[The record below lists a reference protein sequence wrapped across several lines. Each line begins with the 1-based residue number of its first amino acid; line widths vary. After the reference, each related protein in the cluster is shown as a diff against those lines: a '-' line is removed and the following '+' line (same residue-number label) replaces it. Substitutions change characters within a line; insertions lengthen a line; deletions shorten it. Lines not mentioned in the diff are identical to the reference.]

1 MFLLH
6 AHGAEG
12 ESFLTEV
19 LLHGL
24 LECARLLPFLFITYL
39 LMEYIEHRAARR
51 AEGFIRSSRGFAPVL
66 GGLLGVVPQ
75 CGFSAAAANLYS
87 GEIITVGT
95 LVAVFLS
102 TSDEM
107 LPILISGNFSAAAIF
122 SILGYKAVCAIICGV
137 ALDLVL
143 RKIKGKNGSAQEH
156 SHEHHSHGKEH
167 QNDFHQRE
175 AEYQN
180 EGAEE
185 IHAHLQDDAEARHEN
200 DSHGHHE
207 NDSHGH
213 HENDSHGHHEN
224 DSHGHHENDSH
235 EHHENDSHEH
245 HENGAQEHRHGEEEH
260 SSEKENFAEHSH
272 DEEECHICHEGHGHC
287 SKGVFASAIFHT
299 LKTAGFVL
307 FITLIINSAMFFI
320 GEETLFA
327 ALPSIPLLS
336 HLLAAIFGL
345 IPNCAASVAL
355 TSLAASGIISSGEM
369 LAGLFSGAGVGLAV
383 LMRNKIERGKKIL
396 VLAVLVA
403 VGTVFGLLADLIFP
417 NILFW

>member
-12 ESFLTEV
+12 ESFLSEV

-24 LECARLLPFLFITYL
+24 LECAKLLPFLFVTYL

-51 AEGFIRSSRGFAPVL
+51 AEGFIRSARGYAPVL
-66 GGLLGVVPQ
+66 GGLLGALPQ

-87 GEIITVGT
+87 GGIITVGT

-137 ALDLVL
+137 LLDLVM
-143 RKIKGKNGSAQEH
+143 RKIKGKNGEELEYHHHEAEH
-156 SHEHHSHGKEH
+156 SHEHHSHEAEH
-167 QNDFHQRE
+167 QNDSHQHE
-175 AEYQN
+175 DHTHS
-180 EGAEE
+180 EE
-185 IHAHLQDDAEARHEN
+185 ETDHAHEDAHNHDEEKRLSRE
-200 DSHGHHE
+200 
-207 NDSHGH
+207 
-213 HENDSHGHHEN
+213 
-224 DSHGHHENDSH
+224 H
-235 EHHENDSHEH
+235 EHAHNHDHAHEH
-245 HENGAQEHRHGEEEH
+245 N
-260 SSEKENFAEHSH
+260 H
-272 DEEECHICHEGHGHC
+272 DDEECHICHEGYGHC
-287 SKGVFASAIFHT
+287 SHGVFASAAFHT
-299 LKTAGFVL
+299 AKTAGFVL
-307 FITLIINSAMFFI
+307 FVTIIINSAMFFV
-320 GEETLFA
+320 GEEELFA
-327 ALPSIPLLS
+327 ALPKLPVLS

-383 LMRNKIERGKKIL
+383 LLRNKIEKGKKIRILAIL
-396 VLAVLVA
+396 VVA
-403 VGTVFGLLADLIFP
+403 GTVFGLLADLILP

>member
-12 ESFLTEV
+12 ESFLSEV

-24 LECARLLPFLFITYL
+24 LECAKLLPFLFVTYL

-51 AEGFIRSSRGFAPVL
+51 AEGFIRSARGYAPVL
-66 GGLLGVVPQ
+66 GGLLGALPQ

-87 GEIITVGT
+87 GGIITVGT

-137 ALDLVL
+137 LIDLAM
-143 RKIKGKNGSAQEH
+143 RKIKGKNGEELEYHHHEAEH
-156 SHEHHSHGKEH
+156 SHEHHSH
-167 QNDFHQRE
+167 
-175 AEYQN
+175 
-180 EGAEE
+180 EE
-185 IHAHLQDDAEARHEN
+185 NHE
-200 DSHGHHE
+200 DTH
-207 NDSHGH
+207 D
-213 HENDSHGHHEN
+213 
-224 DSHGHHENDSH
+224 
-235 EHHENDSHEH
+235 
-245 HENGAQEHRHGEEEH
+245 HGEEKHSENEH
-260 SSEKENFAEHSH
+260 HHSEENHSENEENHSENEENHLENEEKHLEAEHQHEHAHEDSH
-272 DEEECHICHEGHGHC
+272 NHNHDHAHEHKHDDEECHICHEGHGHC
-287 SKGVFASAIFHT
+287 SYGVFASAAFHT
-299 LKTAGFVL
+299 AKTAGFVL
-307 FITLIINSAMFFI
+307 FVTLIINSAMFFV
-320 GEETLFA
+320 GEEELFA
-327 ALPSIPLLS
+327 ALPSLPVFS

-383 LMRNKIERGKKIL
+383 LLRNKIEKGKKIRILAIL
-396 VLAVLVA
+396 VVA
-403 VGTVFGLLADLIFP
+403 GTMFGLLADLIFP
-417 NILFW
+417 GILFW

>member
-12 ESFLTEV
+12 ESFLSEV

-24 LECARLLPFLFITYL
+24 LECAKLLPFLFVTYL

-51 AEGFIRSSRGFAPVL
+51 AEGFIRSARGYAPVL
-66 GGLLGVVPQ
+66 GGLLGALPQ

-87 GEIITVGT
+87 GGIITVGT

-137 ALDLVL
+137 LLDLVM
-143 RKIKGKNGSAQEH
+143 RKIKGKNGEEIEYHHHEAEH
-156 SHEHHSHGKEH
+156 SHEHHSHEEEH
-167 QNDFHQRE
+167 QNDSHQHE
-175 AEYQN
+175 DHTHSEEETDHTHELEQQN

-185 IHAHLQDDAEARHEN
+185 IHEHHNHEKYAHEDTHNHDHA
-200 DSHGHHE
+200 
-207 NDSHGH
+207 
-213 HENDSHGHHEN
+213 
-224 DSHGHHENDSH
+224 H
-235 EHHENDSHEH
+235 EHN
-245 HENGAQEHRHGEEEH
+245 
-260 SSEKENFAEHSH
+260 H
-272 DEEECHICHEGHGHC
+272 DDEECHICHEGHGHC
-287 SKGVFASAIFHT
+287 SHGVFASAAFHT
-299 LKTAGFVL
+299 AKTAGFVL
-307 FITLIINSAMFFI
+307 FVTLLINSAMFFV
-320 GEETLFA
+320 GEEELFA
-327 ALPSIPLLS
+327 ALPSIPVLS

-383 LMRNKIERGKKIL
+383 LLRNKIEKGKKIRILAIL
-396 VLAVLVA
+396 VVA
-403 VGTVFGLLADLIFP
+403 GTVFGLLADLIFP
-417 NILFW
+417 GILFW

>member
-12 ESFLTEV
+12 ESFLSEV

-24 LECARLLPFLFITYL
+24 LECAKLLPFLFVTYL

-51 AEGFIRSSRGFAPVL
+51 AEGFIRSARGYAPVL

-87 GEIITVGT
+87 GGIITVGT

-137 ALDLVL
+137 LIDLAM
-143 RKIKGKNGSAQEH
+143 RKIKGKNGEELEYHHH
-156 SHEHHSHGKEH
+156 SEHHRHEEKHENAHNHGEENHSENEH
-167 QNDFHQRE
+167 QHS
-175 AEYQN
+175 
-180 EGAEE
+180 EE
-185 IHAHLQDDAEARHEN
+185 IHSENKENHLENEENHLENEENHLEAEHQHEHAHEHA
-200 DSHGHHE
+200 HGH
-207 NDSHGH
+207 NDHA
-213 HENDSHGHHEN
+213 
-224 DSHGHHENDSH
+224 H
-235 EHHENDSHEH
+235 EH
-245 HENGAQEHRHGEEEH
+245 
-260 SSEKENFAEHSH
+260 KH
-272 DEEECHICHEGHGHC
+272 DDEECHICHEGHGHC
-287 SKGVFASAIFHT
+287 SHGVFASAAFHT
-299 LKTAGFVL
+299 AKTAGFVL
-307 FITLIINSAMFFI
+307 FVTLIINSAMFFV
-320 GEETLFA
+320 GEEELFA
-327 ALPSIPLLS
+327 ALPSLPVFS

-383 LMRNKIERGKKIL
+383 LLRNKIEKGKKIRILAIL
-396 VLAVLVA
+396 VVA
-403 VGTVFGLLADLIFP
+403 GTMFGLLADLIFP
-417 NILFW
+417 GILFW

>member
-12 ESFLTEV
+12 ESFLSEV

-24 LECARLLPFLFITYL
+24 LECAKLLPFLFVTYL

-51 AEGFIRSSRGFAPVL
+51 AEGFIRSARGYAPVL

-87 GEIITVGT
+87 GGIITIGT

-137 ALDLVL
+137 LIDLVM
-143 RKIKGKNGSAQEH
+143 RKIKGKNGDELEYHHHHSENH
-156 SHEHHSHGKEH
+156 SHEENHEDAHNHGEENHSENEH
-167 QNDFHQRE
+167 QHS
-175 AEYQN
+175 
-180 EGAEE
+180 EE
-185 IHAHLQDDAEARHEN
+185 IHSENKENHLEAEHQHDHA
-200 DSHGHHE
+200 
-207 NDSHGH
+207 
-213 HENDSHGHHEN
+213 
-224 DSHGHHENDSH
+224 H
-235 EHHENDSHEH
+235 EHHDHAQNHDHDHAHEH
-245 HENGAQEHRHGEEEH
+245 
-260 SSEKENFAEHSH
+260 KH
-272 DEEECHICHEGHGHC
+272 DDEECHICHEGHGHC
-287 SKGVFASAIFHT
+287 SHGVFASAAFHT
-299 LKTAGFVL
+299 AKTAGFVL
-307 FITLIINSAMFFI
+307 FVTLIINSAMFFV
-320 GEETLFA
+320 GEEELFA
-327 ALPSIPLLS
+327 ALPKLPVLS

-383 LMRNKIERGKKIL
+383 LLRNKIEKGKKIRILAIL
-396 VLAVLVA
+396 VVA
-403 VGTVFGLLADLIFP
+403 GAVFGLLADLIFP

>member
-12 ESFLTEV
+12 ESFLSEV

-24 LECARLLPFLFITYL
+24 LECAKLLPFLFVTYL

-51 AEGFIRSSRGFAPVL
+51 AEGFIRSARGYAPVL
-66 GGLLGVVPQ
+66 GGLLGALPQ

-87 GEIITVGT
+87 GGIITVGT

-137 ALDLVL
+137 LLDLVM
-143 RKIKGKNGSAQEH
+143 RKIKGKNGEELEYHHHEAEH
-156 SHEHHSHGKEH
+156 SHEHHSHETEHSHEHHSHEAEH
-167 QNDFHQRE
+167 QNDSHQHE
-175 AEYQN
+175 DHTHS
-180 EGAEE
+180 EE
-185 IHAHLQDDAEARHEN
+185 ETDHAHEDAHNHDEEKRLSRE
-200 DSHGHHE
+200 
-207 NDSHGH
+207 
-213 HENDSHGHHEN
+213 
-224 DSHGHHENDSH
+224 H
-235 EHHENDSHEH
+235 EHAHNHDHALEH
-245 HENGAQEHRHGEEEH
+245 N
-260 SSEKENFAEHSH
+260 H
-272 DEEECHICHEGHGHC
+272 DDEECHICHEGYGHC
-287 SKGVFASAIFHT
+287 SHGVFASAAFHT
-299 LKTAGFVL
+299 AKTAGFVL
-307 FITLIINSAMFFI
+307 FVTLIINSAMFFV
-320 GEETLFA
+320 GEEELFA
-327 ALPSIPLLS
+327 ALPKLPVLS

-383 LMRNKIERGKKIL
+383 LLRNKIEKGKKIRILAIL
-396 VLAVLVA
+396 VVA
-403 VGTVFGLLADLIFP
+403 GAVFGLLADLILP

>member
-39 LMEYIEHRAARR
+39 LMEYIEHRASRR

-75 CGFSAAAANLYS
+75 CGFSTAAANLYS
-87 GEIITVGT
+87 GGIITVGT

-122 SILGYKAVCAIICGV
+122 SILGYKAVSAIICGV

-143 RKIKGKNGSAQEH
+143 RKIKGKNDSAQEH
-156 SHEHHSHGKEH
+156 SHEHHSHVKEH

-175 AEYQN
+175 VKYQN
-180 EGAEE
+180 EDAEE
-185 IHAHLQDDAEARHEN
+185 IHAHLHDDAETRHEN
-200 DSHGHHE
+200 DSHENHE
-207 NDSHGH
+207 NGAQ
-213 HENDSHGHHEN
+213 
-224 DSHGHHENDSH
+224 
-235 EHHENDSHEH
+235 EH
-245 HENGAQEHRHGEEEH
+245 HENGAQEHHHGEEEH
-260 SSEKENFAEHSH
+260 SSEKENLAEHSY
-272 DEEECHICHEGHGHC
+272 DDEECHICHEGHGHC
-287 SKGVFASAIFHT
+287 SKGVLASAIFHT
-299 LKTAGFVL
+299 FKTAGFVL

-327 ALPSIPLLS
+327 ALPSIPVLS

-403 VGTVFGLLADLIFP
+403 AGTVFGLLADLIFP

>member
-12 ESFLTEV
+12 ESFLSEV

-24 LECARLLPFLFITYL
+24 LECAKLLPFLFVTYL

-51 AEGFIRSSRGFAPVL
+51 AEGFIRSARGYAPVL
-66 GGLLGVVPQ
+66 GGLLGALPQ

-87 GEIITVGT
+87 GGIITVGT

-137 ALDLVL
+137 LLDLVM
-143 RKIKGKNGSAQEH
+143 RKIKGKNGGGA
-156 SHEHHSHGKEH
+156 EHHHH
-167 QNDFHQRE
+167 E
-175 AEYQN
+175 AEHYHAHELEQQN

-185 IHAHLQDDAEARHEN
+185 IHEHHNHEKYAHEDAHNHDEEKRLSREHDHEDAHN
-200 DSHGHHE
+200 HDHDHA
-207 NDSHGH
+207 
-213 HENDSHGHHEN
+213 
-224 DSHGHHENDSH
+224 H
-235 EHHENDSHEH
+235 EHN
-245 HENGAQEHRHGEEEH
+245 
-260 SSEKENFAEHSH
+260 H
-272 DEEECHICHEGHGHC
+272 DDEECHICHEGHGHC
-287 SKGVFASAIFHT
+287 SHGVFASAAFHT
-299 LKTAGFVL
+299 AKTAGFVL
-307 FITLIINSAMFFI
+307 FVTLIINSAMFFV
-320 GEETLFA
+320 GEEELFA
-327 ALPSIPLLS
+327 ALPKLPVLS

-383 LMRNKIERGKKIL
+383 LLRNKIEKGKKIRILAIL
-396 VLAVLVA
+396 VVA
-403 VGTVFGLLADLIFP
+403 GAVFGLLADLIFP
-417 NILFW
+417 GILFW

>member
-75 CGFSAAAANLYS
+75 CGFSTAAANLYS
-87 GEIITVGT
+87 GGIITVGT

-122 SILGYKAVCAIICGV
+122 SILGYKAVCATICGV

-143 RKIKGKNGSAQEH
+143 RKIKGKNDSAQEH
-156 SHEHHSHGKEH
+156 SQEHHSHGKEH
-167 QNDFHQRE
+167 QSDFHQRE

-185 IHAHLQDDAEARHEN
+185 IHAHLHDDAEAQ
-200 DSHGHHE
+200 
-207 NDSHGH
+207 
-213 HENDSHGHHEN
+213 
-224 DSHGHHENDSH
+224 
-235 EHHENDSHEH
+235 HENDSHEH
-245 HENGAQEHRHGEEEH
+245 HENGAQEHHENGAQEHHENGAQEHHHGEEEH

-272 DEEECHICHEGHGHC
+272 DDEECHICHEGHGHC

-320 GEETLFA
+320 GEEALFA
-327 ALPSIPLLS
+327 ALPSIPVLS

-396 VLAVLVA
+396 VLAVLVGA
-403 VGTVFGLLADLIFP
+403 GTVFGLLADLIFP

>member
-12 ESFLTEV
+12 ESFLSEV

-24 LECARLLPFLFITYL
+24 LECAKLLPFLFVTYL

-51 AEGFIRSSRGFAPVL
+51 AEGFIRSARGYAPVL
-66 GGLLGVVPQ
+66 GGLLGIVPQ

-87 GEIITVGT
+87 GGIITVGT

-137 ALDLVL
+137 LIDLAM
-143 RKIKGKNGSAQEH
+143 RKIKGKNGEELEYHHHDAEH
-156 SHEHHSHGKEH
+156 SHEHHSHEEYHEDAHDHGEENHSKAEH
-167 QNDFHQRE
+167 QNDSHQHE
-175 AEYQN
+175 DHTHS
-180 EGAEE
+180 EE
-185 IHAHLQDDAEARHEN
+185 ETDHAHEDAHTQENLVLAPEEQEN
-200 DSHGHHE
+200 DAHEDAHNHDEEKRLELEHHD
-207 NDSHGH
+207 NDHA
-213 HENDSHGHHEN
+213 
-224 DSHGHHENDSH
+224 H
-235 EHHENDSHEH
+235 EHAHSHAHEH
-245 HENGAQEHRHGEEEH
+245 
-260 SSEKENFAEHSH
+260 KH
-272 DEEECHICHEGHGHC
+272 DDEECHICHEGHGHC
-287 SKGVFASAIFHT
+287 SHGVFASAAFHT
-299 LKTAGFVL
+299 AKTAGFVL
-307 FITLIINSAMFFI
+307 FVTLIINSAMFFV
-320 GEETLFA
+320 GEEELFA
-327 ALPSIPLLS
+327 ALPSLPVFS

-383 LMRNKIERGKKIL
+383 LLRNKIEKGKKIRILAIL
-396 VLAVLVA
+396 VVA
-403 VGTVFGLLADLIFP
+403 GAMFGLLADLIFP
-417 NILFW
+417 GILFW

>member
-12 ESFLTEV
+12 ESFLSEV

-24 LECARLLPFLFITYL
+24 LECAKLLPFLFVTYL

-51 AEGFIRSSRGFAPVL
+51 AEGFIRSARGYAPVL
-66 GGLLGVVPQ
+66 GGLLGALPQ

-87 GEIITVGT
+87 GGIITVGT

-137 ALDLVL
+137 LLDLVM
-143 RKIKGKNGSAQEH
+143 RKIKSKNGEELEYHRHEAEH
-156 SHEHHSHGKEH
+156 SHEHHSHEAEH
-167 QNDFHQRE
+167 QNDSHQHE
-175 AEYQN
+175 DHTHS
-180 EGAEE
+180 EE
-185 IHAHLQDDAEARHEN
+185 ETDHAHEHNHDD
-200 DSHGHHE
+200 
-207 NDSHGH
+207 
-213 HENDSHGHHEN
+213 
-224 DSHGHHENDSH
+224 
-235 EHHENDSHEH
+235 
-245 HENGAQEHRHGEEEH
+245 
-260 SSEKENFAEHSH
+260 
-272 DEEECHICHEGHGHC
+272 EECHICHEGYGHC
-287 SKGVFASAIFHT
+287 SHGVFASAAFHT
-299 LKTAGFVL
+299 AKTAGFVL
-307 FITLIINSAMFFI
+307 FVTLIINSAMFFV
-320 GEETLFA
+320 GEEELFA
-327 ALPSIPLLS
+327 ALPKLPVLS

-383 LMRNKIERGKKIL
+383 LLRNKIEKGKKIRILAIL
-396 VLAVLVA
+396 VVA
-403 VGTVFGLLADLIFP
+403 GTVFGLLADLIFP
-417 NILFW
+417 GILFW

>member
-24 LECARLLPFLFITYL
+24 LECARLLPFLFVTYL

-87 GEIITVGT
+87 GGIITVGT

-122 SILGYKAVCAIICGV
+122 SILGYKAVSAIICGV
-137 ALDLVL
+137 VIDLVM
-143 RKIKGKNGSAQEH
+143 RKIKGKNDSAAEH
-156 SHEHHSHGKEH
+156 SHEHHSHEAEHYHDSAEH
-167 QNDFHQRE
+167 QDEHSHQ
-175 AEYQN
+175 
-180 EGAEE
+180 
-185 IHAHLQDDAEARHEN
+185 HEN
-200 DSHGHHE
+200 DSY
-207 NDSHGH
+207 
-213 HENDSHGHHEN
+213 
-224 DSHGHHENDSH
+224 
-235 EHHENDSHEH
+235 EH
-245 HENGAQEHRHGEEEH
+245 HENGAQEHIDHHRHSEAEAH
-260 SSEKENFAEHSH
+260 HAHPSEKENRVEHSH
-272 DEEECHICHEGHGHC
+272 DDEDCHICHEGHGHC

-299 LKTAGFVL
+299 LKTTGFVL

-320 GEETLFA
+320 GEEELFA
-327 ALPSIPLLS
+327 ALPKLPVFS

-396 VLAVLVA
+396 ILAVLVA
-403 VGTVFGLLADLIFP
+403 AGTVFGLLADLIFP

>member
-12 ESFLTEV
+12 ESFLAEV

-75 CGFSAAAANLYS
+75 CGFSAAAANLYC
-87 GEIITVGT
+87 GGIITVGT

-122 SILGYKAVCAIICGV
+122 SILGYKAVCAVICGV

-143 RKIKGKNGSAQEH
+143 RKIKGKNDSAQEH

-167 QNDFHQRE
+167 KNDFHQRE

-185 IHAHLQDDAEARHEN
+185 IHAHLHDDAEAR
-200 DSHGHHE
+200 
-207 NDSHGH
+207 
-213 HENDSHGHHEN
+213 
-224 DSHGHHENDSH
+224 HENDSH
-235 EHHENDSHEH
+235 EHHENDSQEH
-245 HENGAQEHRHGEEEH
+245 HENGAQEQHENGAQEHHHGEEGH

-272 DEEECHICHEGHGHC
+272 DDEECHICHEGHGHC

-327 ALPSIPLLS
+327 ALPKLPVLS

-403 VGTVFGLLADLIFP
+403 AGTVFGLLADLIFP

>member
-12 ESFLTEV
+12 ESFLSEV

-24 LECARLLPFLFITYL
+24 LECAKLLPFLFVTYL

-51 AEGFIRSSRGFAPVL
+51 AEGFIRSARGYAPVL

-87 GEIITVGT
+87 GGIITVGT

-137 ALDLVL
+137 LIDLVM
-143 RKIKGKNGSAQEH
+143 RKIKGENGEDLEYHHHH
-156 SHEHHSHGKEH
+156 SEHHSHEENHEDAHDHGEENHSESEH
-167 QNDFHQRE
+167 QNDSHQHE
-175 AEYQN
+175 DHTHS
-180 EGAEE
+180 EE
-185 IHAHLQDDAEARHEN
+185 ETDHAHEDAHTQENLVLTPEEQENDALEDAHEN
-200 DSHGHHE
+200 SHNHA
-207 NDSHGH
+207 
-213 HENDSHGHHEN
+213 
-224 DSHGHHENDSH
+224 H
-235 EHHENDSHEH
+235 EHAHNHDHEH
-245 HENGAQEHRHGEEEH
+245 AHNHAHEHN
-260 SSEKENFAEHSH
+260 H
-272 DEEECHICHEGHGHC
+272 DDEECHICHEGHGHC
-287 SKGVFASAIFHT
+287 SHGVFASAAFHT
-299 LKTAGFVL
+299 AKTAGFIL
-307 FITLIINSAMFFI
+307 FVTLIINSAMFFI
-320 GEETLFA
+320 GEEELFA
-327 ALPSIPLLS
+327 ALPKLPVLF

-383 LMRNKIERGKKIL
+383 LLRNKIEKGKKIRILAIL
-396 VLAVLVA
+396 VVA
-403 VGTVFGLLADLIFP
+403 GAVFGLLADLIFP
-417 NILFW
+417 EILFW

>member
-12 ESFLTEV
+12 ESFLSEV

-24 LECARLLPFLFITYL
+24 LECAKLLPFLFVTYL

-51 AEGFIRSSRGFAPVL
+51 AEGFIRSARGYAPVL

-87 GEIITVGT
+87 GGIITVGT

-137 ALDLVL
+137 LIDLAM
-143 RKIKGKNGSAQEH
+143 RKIKGKNGEELEYHHH
-156 SHEHHSHGKEH
+156 SEHHRHEEKHENAHNHGEENHSENEH
-167 QNDFHQRE
+167 QHS
-175 AEYQN
+175 
-180 EGAEE
+180 EE
-185 IHAHLQDDAEARHEN
+185 IHSENKENHLENEENHLEAEHQHEHAHEHA
-200 DSHGHHE
+200 HGH
-207 NDSHGH
+207 NDHA
-213 HENDSHGHHEN
+213 
-224 DSHGHHENDSH
+224 H
-235 EHHENDSHEH
+235 EH
-245 HENGAQEHRHGEEEH
+245 
-260 SSEKENFAEHSH
+260 KH
-272 DEEECHICHEGHGHC
+272 DDEECHICHEGHGHC
-287 SKGVFASAIFHT
+287 SHGVFASAAFHT
-299 LKTAGFVL
+299 AKTAGFVL
-307 FITLIINSAMFFI
+307 FVTLIINSAMFFV
-320 GEETLFA
+320 GEEELFA
-327 ALPSIPLLS
+327 ALPSLPVFS

-383 LMRNKIERGKKIL
+383 LLRNKIEKGKKIRILAIL
-396 VLAVLVA
+396 VVA
-403 VGTVFGLLADLIFP
+403 GTMFGLLADLIFP
-417 NILFW
+417 GILFW

>member
-12 ESFLTEV
+12 ESFLSEV

-24 LECARLLPFLFITYL
+24 LECAKLLPFLFVTYL

-51 AEGFIRSSRGFAPVL
+51 AEGFIRSARGYAPVL
-66 GGLLGVVPQ
+66 GGLLGTLPQ

-87 GEIITVGT
+87 GGIITVGT

-137 ALDLVL
+137 LLDLVM
-143 RKIKGKNGSAQEH
+143 RKIKGKNGEELEYHNHHEAEH
-156 SHEHHSHGKEH
+156 SHEHHSHEAEH
-167 QNDFHQRE
+167 QNDSHQHE
-175 AEYQN
+175 D
-180 EGAEE
+180 
-185 IHAHLQDDAEARHEN
+185 HAHAHEDAHTQENLVLTPEEQENNAHE
-200 DSHGHHE
+200 DSHNHDHA
-207 NDSHGH
+207 HA
-213 HENDSHGHHEN
+213 
-224 DSHGHHENDSH
+224 H
-235 EHHENDSHEH
+235 EHN
-245 HENGAQEHRHGEEEH
+245 
-260 SSEKENFAEHSH
+260 H
-272 DEEECHICHEGHGHC
+272 DDEECHICHEGYGHC
-287 SKGVFASAIFHT
+287 SHGVFASAAFHT
-299 LKTAGFVL
+299 AKTAGFVL
-307 FITLIINSAMFFI
+307 FVTLIINSAMFFV
-320 GEETLFA
+320 GEEELFA
-327 ALPSIPLLS
+327 ALPKLPVLS

-383 LMRNKIERGKKIL
+383 LLRNKIEKGKKIRILAIL
-396 VLAVLVA
+396 VVA
-403 VGTVFGLLADLIFP
+403 GAVFGLLADLIFP
-417 NILFW
+417 GIIFW

>member
-12 ESFLTEV
+12 ESFLSEV

-24 LECARLLPFLFITYL
+24 LECAKLLPFLFVTYL

-51 AEGFIRSSRGFAPVL
+51 AEGFIRSARGYAPVL
-66 GGLLGVVPQ
+66 GGLLGALPQ

-87 GEIITVGT
+87 GGIITVGT

-137 ALDLVL
+137 LIDLVM
-143 RKIKGKNGSAQEH
+143 RKIKGKNGEELEYHHHH
-156 SHEHHSHGKEH
+156 SEHHSHEENHEDAHDHGEENHSENEGNHLENEH
-167 QNDFHQRE
+167 QHSEENHSEFEHQHAHE
-175 AEYQN
+175 LEQQN

-185 IHAHLQDDAEARHEN
+185 IHEHHNHEKYAHEHAHNHEH
-200 DSHGHHE
+200 DHA
-207 NDSHGH
+207 
-213 HENDSHGHHEN
+213 
-224 DSHGHHENDSH
+224 H
-235 EHHENDSHEH
+235 EHHDHAHEH
-245 HENGAQEHRHGEEEH
+245 N
-260 SSEKENFAEHSH
+260 H
-272 DEEECHICHEGHGHC
+272 DDEECHICHEGHGHC
-287 SKGVFASAIFHT
+287 SHGVFASAAFHT
-299 LKTAGFVL
+299 AKTAGFVL
-307 FITLIINSAMFFI
+307 FVTLLINSAMFFV
-320 GEETLFA
+320 GEEELFA
-327 ALPSIPLLS
+327 ALPKLPVAS
-336 HLLAAIFGL
+336 HLIAAIFGL

-383 LMRNKIERGKKIL
+383 LLRNKIEKGKKIRILAIL
-396 VLAVLVA
+396 VVA
-403 VGTVFGLLADLIFP
+403 GAVFGLLADLIFP
-417 NILFW
+417 GILFW